1 MNANEPG
8 DPLRTKFHDL
18 EEARLHL
25 AALKELFLQ
34 ASRADAHTLRRIS
47 VLSNAAHAALHDPYC
62 SFKIA
67 TLAGRPELGLAQVL
81 DLFDLIESRISTI
94 ELIRRASRAS
104 ITH

>member
-1 MNANEPG
+1 
-8 DPLRTKFHDL
+8 LRTKFHDL

-25 AALKELFLQ
+25 AAVKELLLREN
-34 ASRADAHTLRRIS
+34 RADAQILRRIGALCS
-47 VLSNAAHAALHDPYC
+47 AAHAALHDPYC

-67 TLAGRPELGLAQVL
+67 MLAGRPELRLAQVL

-94 ELIRRASRAS
+94 EAIRRARRAS